1 VSTQAARC
9 SELSELAGESL
20 AATASTT
27 QSWLLVEVP
36 GTWPR
41 DVSDGDGLP
50 EAARRAVHAW
60 LERTP
65 SSRLLF
71 IRRPGRWRE
80 GRTLVFVAHAAPTRT
95 RVHRLELVR
104 LDDLDLEEPGGHETG
119 SQLVLVCGH
128 GTRDPCCALRGTA
141 VYGAL
146 ASSLGPEQVW
156 ISSHQGG
163 HRFAANVLVLPS
175 AVQLGRISSSEAPA
189 VVLAAL
195 AGRIELDHFRG
206 RAMYAPEVQA
216 ADIAVRRAFGLDRI
230 ADLDL
235 VEVEGGMVRFRDV
248 AGREHVA
255 LVEQRS
261 GPVVPASCGAAPEP
275 QVGFSARLV

>member
-1 VSTQAARC
+1 VSTRAARC
-9 SELSELAGESL
+9 AELSELAGESL

-27 QSWLLVEVP
+27 ESWLLVEVP

-50 EAARRAVHAW
+50 EAVRSSVQAW

-80 GRTLVFVAHAAPTRT
+80 GRTLVFVVHAAPTRT
-95 RVHRLELVR
+95 RVHRLELAR
-104 LDDLDLEEPGGHETG
+104 LDDLDLEELGGHETG

-146 ASSLGPEQVW
+146 ASSLGPDQVW

-175 AVQLGRISSSEAPA
+175 ALQLGRISAAEAPA
-189 VVLAAL
+189 VVLEAL
-195 AGRIELDHFRG
+195 AGRIGLDHFRG
-206 RAMYAPEVQA
+206 RATYAPEVQA
-216 ADIAVRRAFGLDRI
+216 ADVEVRRAFGLDGI
-230 ADLDL
+230 DDLYL
-235 VEVEGGMVRFRDV
+235 VEAEGGTVRFRDV
-248 AGREHVA
+248 EGRDHVA
-255 LVEQRS
+255 LVERRS

>member
-1 VSTQAARC
+1 VSTPVRC
-9 SELSELAGESL
+9 AELSELAGEPL
-20 AATASTT
+20 DATASAT

-36 GTWPR
+36 GTWSR

-50 EAARRAVHAW
+50 EAARRSVRAW

-71 IRRPGRWRE
+71 IRRPGRSRDGGE
-80 GRTLVFVAHAAPTRT
+80 LAFMVHAADSQS
-95 RVHRLELVR
+95 RVRRVELAQ
-104 LDDLDLEEPGGHETG
+104 LDDLDLDESGTDEPG

-141 VYGAL
+141 VYGVL
-146 ASSLGPEQVW
+146 TSSLGPEQVW

-175 AVQLGRISSSEAPA
+175 GVQLGRISVAEAAA
-189 VVLAAL
+189 VVAEAL

-206 RAMYAPEVQA
+206 RATYSPEVQA
-216 ADIAVRRAFGLDRI
+216 ADIAVRRAFGLDGFD
-230 ADLDL
+230 DLHV
-235 VEVEGGMVRFRDV
+235 VEAVGNTVRFRDV
-248 AGREHVA
+248 MGREHVA
-255 LVEQRS
+255 IAERRS
-261 GPVVPASCGAAPEP
+261 GPVVPASCGAEPEP
-275 QVGFSARLV
+275 QVAFGARVV

>member
-1 VSTQAARC
+1 VSTPVRC
-9 SELSELAGESL
+9 AELSELAGEPL
-20 AATASTT
+20 DATASTT

-36 GTWPR
+36 ATWSR

-50 EAARRAVHAW
+50 EAARRSVRAW
-60 LERTP
+60 LERAP

-71 IRRPGRWRE
+71 IRRPGRSRDGGE
-80 GRTLVFVAHAAPTRT
+80 LAFVVHAAGSQS
-95 RVHRLELVR
+95 RVRRLELAQ
-104 LDDLDLEEPGGHETG
+104 LDDLDLDESGTDLTG

-175 AVQLGRISSSEAPA
+175 GVQLGRISVAEAAA
-189 VVLAAL
+189 VVAEAL

-206 RAMYAPEVQA
+206 CAVYSPDVQA
-216 ADIAVRRAFGLDRI
+216 ADIAVRRAFGLGGID
-230 ADLDL
+230 DLHL
-235 VEVEGGMVRFRDV
+235 VEVDGNTVRFRDV
-248 AGREHVA
+248 TGREHVA
-255 LVEQRS
+255 IAERRS
-261 GPVVPASCGAAPEP
+261 GPVVPASCGADPEP
-275 QVGFSARLV
+275 QVTFSARVV